1 MKYILHYLLTIPI
14 FFLIDLLWLGVIGQ
28 PLYQKFLGHLLRE
41 QVNWKAAIL
50 FYLLYILGI
59 LVFAVYPALREDRV
73 SHALLYG
80 SLFGFFTYM
89 TYELTNFAVIKDWA
103 WQIVPI
109 DILWGVVLC
118 LAVSAGS
125 FYLGKWILG

>member
-1 MKYILHYLLTIPI
+1 MR
-14 FFLIDLLWLGVIGQ
+14 D
-28 PLYQKFLGHLLRE
+28 

-59 LVFAVYPALREDRV
+59 LVFAVYPALKVDKINY
-73 SHALLYG
+73 AILYG
-80 SLFGFFTYM
+80 SMFGFFTYM
-89 TYELTNFAVIKDWA
+89 TYELTNYAVIRDWS

-125 FYLGKWILG
+125 FYLGKWILT